1 MLKVPFRCTATTAS
15 QSSSAMLKIIR
26 SRRMPALLT
35 TMLSLPKVSSAHWT
49 MRLAALKSATLSPL
63 ATAWPPIFL
72 ISATTSCAGVAVGA
86 PVPSKCA
93 PRSFTTTFAPCFARS
108 SASSR
113 PMPRPEPVTI
123 ATLPSSNIGE
133 PPLEFGEPEVPAQPA
148 RLCQGERGRGCRLI
162 GQRRGRAAERALW
175 AERVRLALRI
185 VNVLVA
191 LVTLASALAVLVSD
205 LRIPGYREHYRDAV
219 WFVGLY
225 TAVQGVMLV
234 TFARDG
240 RLVPWLA
247 LSKAVAAWLFLA
259 GFTHLWPYW
268 RVWTPARYVYQLFEW
283 GADE

>member
-1 MLKVPFRCTATTAS
+1 
-15 QSSSAMLKIIR
+15 
-26 SRRMPALLT
+26 
-35 TMLSLPKVSSAHWT
+35 
-49 MRLAALKSATLSPL
+49 
-63 ATAWPPIFL
+63 
-72 ISATTSCAGVAVGA
+72 
-86 PVPSKCA
+86 
-93 PRSFTTTFAPCFARS
+93 
-108 SASSR
+108 
-113 PMPRPEPVTI
+113 
-123 ATLPSSNIGE
+123 
-133 PPLEFGEPEVPAQPA
+133 
-148 RLCQGERGRGCRLI
+148 
-162 GQRRGRAAERALW
+162 
-175 AERVRLALRI
+175 VRLALRI

-283 GADE
+283 GEDEKVGLFALVFLGRGAFNTLNAVYFTAPWWRAVRARRPFLGRALTAVPLAATILVVWVFFALQREEPRMFSADAQDVARLVYESLDCDAVRAHAGTTTADLRQRGERRYHVQIAYSCSLTRVTVLAEDGRIGTVAGPQLQCCREGS